1 MRIREV
7 EGLHVTRLAFRP
19 DLELT
24 LEDVDSPT
32 SWEERVLV
40 TLSGTLT
47 VRRPGEEPVTLVATL
62 LGRDRY
68 ALLDGLPS
76 YRFVY
81 ESQVERCEVS
91 EGGAIR
97 LSFSG
102 GSIETPPN
110 PNGEAWE
117 VFDAEGGVDG
127 LRVICMPGGEVAV
140 WDRKR

>member
-32 SWEERVLV
+32 RWENRVLV

-47 VRRPGEEPVTLVATL
+47 VRRPRGEPVTLVATP
-62 LGRDRY
+62 LGRDHY

-76 YRFVY
+76 YRFIY
-81 ESQVERCEVS
+81 ESQVERCEVI
-91 EGGAIR
+91 EGGVIR
-97 LSFSG
+97 LSFPD
-102 GSIETPPN
+102 GSIETPPA
-110 PNGEAWE
+110 PGGDAWE
-117 VFDAEGGVDG
+117 VLDAEGGVDG
-127 LRVICMPGGEVAV
+127 LRVICMPGGEVAM
-140 WDRKR
+140 WDRKH